1 MNEIEPSEQ
10 TRLTHLLLWRGL
22 AMMLVL
28 IAVWFYFP
36 SMDTKQQDLLA
47 YVGLLFVVFAVLQ
60 MLCLQTHWRIAVQL
74 FFQFFSDVVLVGLLV
89 VATDGYH
96 SPFVLLFGLVIVAA
110 GTQAQVLL
118 VLSIAVAACASYLT
132 AIYSFVWW
140 QDTPLPTD
148 ATLKLLMQTSV
159 LMLVGGVMA
168 LIARRHALLSQ
179 DHRKAKQ
186 EHKALQA
193 LHTRLMASMQEG
205 VVVLDEKFRI
215 RDSNPAAWDIL
226 HIDDGLELDLHE
238 VWTIPQ
244 AILSFFA
251 NPFPD
256 SFRCEWKRDGKEY
269 LVTVGRFSEKHV
281 DAYWWLT
288 FVDVTE
294 LRLLERKFAE
304 HEKLA
309 AMGRMAAM
317 LAHELRNPMQTI
329 AQAIDLVPHVK
340 AAQQHDIQR
349 IVGEE
354 VSRLNRL
361 VADMLDY
368 TKPLNPSP
376 KLTFTQPLIEASIQQ
391 IDAEDIY
398 GIETKCDIQAL
409 YIDADHMRLVL
420 DNLIRNAVLASPE
433 QASVCVAVFADDVK
447 WSIEVRDTGEG
458 FPSGLEHQIFEP
470 FATHRAGGTGLGLAT
485 VWQVCQANQWHI
497 QVDRKDDMTIFRV
510 SGEDQEQMYHG

>member
-1 MNEIEPSEQ
+1 MNGIKSSEQ
-10 TRLTHLLLWRGL
+10 TRLTQLLLWRGL
-22 AMMLVL
+22 AMMLILV
-28 IAVWFYFP
+28 AVWFYFP
-36 SMDTKQQDLLA
+36 NMNPKQQILLG
-47 YVGLLFVVFAVLQ
+47 YMGLCFVGFAIVQ
-60 MLCLQTHWRIAVQL
+60 IFCFRAHWPIAIQL

-96 SPFVLLFGLVIVAA
+96 SPFVLLFGLVVVAA

-132 AIYSFVWW
+132 AIYSFAWW
-140 QDTPLPTD
+140 QNAPLPTD

-238 VWTIPQ
+238 VWSIPQ
-244 AILSFFA
+244 AVLSFFA
-251 NPFPD
+251 NPFSD
-256 SFRCEWKRDGKEY
+256 SFRCEWKRDDEEY
-269 LVTVGRFSEKHV
+269 LVTVGRFSEKHA

-288 FVDVTE
+288 FVNVTE
-294 LRLLERKFAE
+294 LRLLERKFSE

-329 AQAIDLVPHVK
+329 AQAIELIPHVK
-340 AAQQHDIQR
+340 TAQQHDIQR

-354 VSRLNRL
+354 VARLNRL

-376 KLTFTQPLIEASIQQ
+376 KPTSIQPLIEASIQQ
-391 IDAEDIY
+391 IDAENTC
-398 GIETKCDIQAL
+398 GIGIRCDIQTL

-420 DNLIRNAVLASPE
+420 DNLIRNAVLASVE
-433 QASVCVAVFADDVK
+433 HASVCVAVFAGDMK
-447 WSIEVRDTGEG
+447 WHIEVRDIGEG

-497 QVDRKDDMTIFRV
+497 QADRKDNMTIFRV
-510 SGEDQEQMYHG
+510 SGEDQERVYHG